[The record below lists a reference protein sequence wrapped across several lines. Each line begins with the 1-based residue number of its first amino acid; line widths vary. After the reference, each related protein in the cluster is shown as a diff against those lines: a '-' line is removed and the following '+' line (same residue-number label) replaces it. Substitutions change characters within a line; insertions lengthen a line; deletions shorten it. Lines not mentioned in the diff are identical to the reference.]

1 MGVRFACHAC
11 GKRLNIKTEL
21 AGRRGICPAC
31 SVRFRIPAYDTE
43 FSTPVQTEESVPI
56 GDSVAMAG
64 ALADSTNGTEAGDA
78 GMLSEIS
85 SGDGSATNV
94 VRQNSAKVGQRESA
108 VDSQTGHAQ
117 AGDAPLAG
125 QQPESAQSSI
135 SSMPEHASSPP
146 QPAVQE
152 GFGGPTAT
160 WYVRPPTGGQYGPA
174 DGPTME
180 QWMKEGR
187 IAQNAMVWRDGWKDW
202 REASETLST
211 VSPAGSVGSQPVPG
225 VPLSNGDAQLN
236 GGVQLNGGLQA
247 NTGVQAGGDAL
258 VNGVASGTAGSDP
271 GKNQIGDSG
280 IRTNRG
286 ALGSNKKKRSKNRIV
301 ASVVL
306 GLVLIALLAALV
318 VVITRG

>member
-85 SGDGSATNV
+85 SGGGSATNV
-94 VRQNSAKVGQRESA
+94 VRQNTANVGQRESA

-117 AGDAPLAG
+117 AGDAQLAG
-125 QQPESAQSSI
+125 QQPESAQSSNP
-135 SSMPEHASSPP
+135 STPGHESAPP
-146 QPAVQE
+146 PAVQE

-225 VPLSNGDAQLN
+225 VPLSNGDAQLIGGVQAN
-236 GGVQLNGGLQA
+236 GGVLA
-247 NTGVQAGGDAL
+247 
-258 VNGVASGTAGSDP
+258 NGVASGTAGSDP